1 MSGYGGI
8 VGDRYMRGAGRSL
21 RKLVKLMGAAD
32 NLMTVELWS
41 LASAASFV
49 LKQADEPGGELED
62 EEIGFMK
69 SFARLV
75 ERLCKDRYNR
85 EIQTVRS

>member
-1 MSGYGGI
+1 VGGK
-8 VGDRYMRGAGRSL
+8 YMREADRSL
-21 RKLVKLMGAAD
+21 RKLVKLMGPAD

-41 LASAASFV
+41 LASVASFV
-49 LKQADEPGGELED
+49 LKQADEPGEELQD

-75 ERLCKDRYNR
+75 ERVCKDQYHR
-85 EIQTVRS
+85 EIKAVQS